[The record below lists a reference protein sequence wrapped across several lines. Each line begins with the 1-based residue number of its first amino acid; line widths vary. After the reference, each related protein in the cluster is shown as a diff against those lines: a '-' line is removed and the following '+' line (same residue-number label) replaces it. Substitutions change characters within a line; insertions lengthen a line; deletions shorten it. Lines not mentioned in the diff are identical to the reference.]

1 MFFDGWPA
9 CVTLNLQS
17 MSHTNNVSQKMIS
30 TNGRRAAI
38 VMLLTSMVLFLALH
52 ETLPIM
58 TTTTPASNEQ
68 TVTRTIKKE
77 TKTASSH
84 NRYSSNQASV
94 RVTKQQLP
102 IYLLEPDTES
112 VSQTTWGAI
121 ATEWNRTAKYTDLI
135 HLAQPA
141 RGLPSVESGKRPV
154 VMIHCGPKSGR
165 CEIV

>member
-1 MFFDGWPA
+1 
-9 CVTLNLQS
+9 